1 MHRQK
6 KNTRKSC
13 QLIEKS
19 KMLVQN
25 SAKYVLTLYE
35 WVAIVSGTTPA
46 LCDHLSCFK
55 QKTSVEMHLINSKK
69 VHVPRRI
76 KWEGCCC
83 FWIVNN
89 SSKHKQESSRFSF
102 SVVLLE
108 NTQLAYIVFCVFRFF
123 DILLILSYLITTFR
137 WIWFEFFLLCCF
149 FVTKKECRK
158 LDLTNCIAITKHK
171 SSSVPCIVASEWNNL
186 YKEILFLRIPRFF
199 SRSDKAK

>member
-6 KNTRKSC
+6 KNTKSC
-13 QLIEKS
+13 QLIEKR

-89 SSKHKQESSRFSF
+89 SYKHKQESSRF
-102 SVVLLE
+102 VQCCAPWKY
-108 NTQLAYIVFCVFRFF
+108 TTCV
-123 DILLILSYLITTFR
+123 YC
-137 WIWFEFFLLCCF
+137 LLCF
-149 FVTKKECRK
+149 PVLWHSFNLKLLDYHVS
-158 LDLTNCIAITKHK
+158 LDLVGVFFCFVVF
-171 SSSVPCIVASEWNNL
+171 SSLKKNTENSI
-186 YKEILFLRIPRFF
+186 
-199 SRSDKAK
+199 